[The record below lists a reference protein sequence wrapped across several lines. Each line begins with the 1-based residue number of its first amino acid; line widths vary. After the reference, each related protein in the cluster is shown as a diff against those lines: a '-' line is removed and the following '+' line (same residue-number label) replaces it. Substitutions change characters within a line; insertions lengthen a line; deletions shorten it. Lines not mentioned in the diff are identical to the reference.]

1 MVEEIEQP
9 VGDSRRAARASTVP
23 LRLDEVGAS
32 EAKRVSTGIE
42 ELDRVL
48 GGGLVHGSL
57 VLLGGEPGIGKS
69 TLLLQAAD
77 TLGQSGTE
85 VLYVCGEE
93 SPQQIGLRAKRLG
106 AASEMV
112 QLLPELDITAVEDAV
127 RERKPGVLVIDSI
140 QTAYDSELAG
150 APGSVGQVRACT
162 ARLMR
167 VAKDLG
173 VTTLIVGHVTKDGAI
188 AGPRV
193 LEHMVDAV
201 LYFEGDRDHAFRI
214 VRAVKNRFGSSS
226 EIGIFE
232 MGERGLIGVGSP
244 SAALLS
250 ERADAVSGSAVMA
263 AMEGSRPLLV
273 EIQALVT
280 PSYLPAPR
288 RLATGIETA
297 RLLQVLAVLERRAGL
312 SFAGQDVYVSVAGG
326 VRILE
331 PAVDLPLALALASAL
346 KDVPVP
352 RDVAAFGELGLTGQ
366 VRPVSLASTRVKEA
380 SRFGMQRV
388 LGAAPARSTPRTR
401 VRWCGWRRSPM
412 RCGCSASQ
420 TSRGTDA
427 GRVGY
432 AAAESWQNRRD
443 DTVRGLGLWPST
455 PRRESC
461 SVRSSR
467 RSRPARICAKG
478 ST

>member
-1 MVEEIEQP
+1 MAKARSVWRCQTCGASAPRWQGRCSDCGEFGTMVEEIERP
-9 VGDSRRAARASTVP
+9 VGDSRRAVRVNAIPLGLDTV
-23 LRLDEVGAS
+23 GSS
-32 EAKRVSTGIE
+32 EAPRVSTGVD

-77 TLGQSGTE
+77 TLGKSGTE

-93 SPQQIGLRAKRLG
+93 SPQQIGLRARRLG
-106 AASEMV
+106 ASSELV
-112 QLLPELDITAVEDAV
+112 RLLPELDIGAVEDAV
-127 RERKPGVLVIDSI
+127 RAAKPGVLVIDSI

-173 VTTLIVGHVTKDGAI
+173 VTTLLVGHVTKDGAI

-326 VRILE
+326 LRVLE

-352 RDVAAFGELGLTGQ
+352 RDVASFGELGLTGQ
-366 VRPVSLASTRVKEA
+366 VRPVSQANARVKEA
-380 SRFGMQRV
+380 SRFGMKRV
-388 LGAAPARSTPRTR
+388 LGAGPTALDGAGAETLER
-401 VRWCGWRRSPM
+401 V
-412 RCGCSASQ
+412 Q
-420 TSRGTDA
+420 TLADA
-427 GRVGY
+427 LRV
-432 AAAESWQNRRD
+432 
-443 DTVRGLGLWPST
+443 LG
-455 PRRESC
+455 
-461 SVRSSR
+461 
-467 RSRPARICAKG
+467 
-478 ST
+478 

>member
-1 MVEEIEQP
+1 MAKVRSVWKCQTCGASAPRWQGRCSDCGEYGTMVEELSQP
-9 VGDSRRAARASTVP
+9 VGDSRRAALVRAVP
-23 LRLDEVGAS
+23 LGLDDVGAS
-32 EAKRVSTGIE
+32 EASRLSTGID

-48 GGGLVHGSL
+48 GGGLVTGSL

-69 TLLLQAAD
+69 TLLLQAAE
-77 TLGQSGTE
+77 TLGASGVD

-93 SPQQIGLRAKRLG
+93 SPQQIGLRARRLG
-106 AASEMV
+106 ATSGRV
-112 QLLPELDITAVEDAV
+112 RLLPELDIGAVEAAV
-127 RERKPGVLVIDSI
+127 RDEKPTILIVDSI

-232 MGERGLIGVGSP
+232 MGERGLLGVGSP
-244 SAALLS
+244 SAALLA
-250 ERADAVSGSAVMA
+250 ERADAVPGSAVMA

-297 RLLQVLAVLERRAGL
+297 RLLQVIAVLERRAGL

-331 PAVDLPLALALASAL
+331 PAVDVPLALALASAL
-346 KDVPVP
+346 KDIPVP
-352 RDVAAFGELGLTGQ
+352 LAVASFGELGLTGQ
-366 VRPVSLASTRVKEA
+366 VRPVSLAGARIKEAVRFGLTRVLAHAPSTLDAAEA
-380 SRFGMQRV
+380 SSLTRVETLGDALRV
-388 LGAAPARSTPRTR
+388 LG
-401 VRWCGWRRSPM
+401 
-412 RCGCSASQ
+412 
-420 TSRGTDA
+420 
-427 GRVGY
+427 
-432 AAAESWQNRRD
+432 
-443 DTVRGLGLWPST
+443 
-455 PRRESC
+455 
-461 SVRSSR
+461 
-467 RSRPARICAKG
+467 
-478 ST
+478 

>member
-1 MVEEIEQP
+1 MAKVRSVWRCQTCGASAPRWQGRCSECGEFGTMVEEIEQP
-9 VGDSRRAARASTVP
+9 VGDSRRAARASITP
-23 LRLDEVGAS
+23 LGLDTVGAS
-32 EAKRVSTGIE
+32 EAVRVSTGID

-77 TLGQSGTE
+77 TLGRGGTD

-106 AASEMV
+106 ATSGLV
-112 QLLPELDITAVEDAV
+112 QLLPELDIEAVEDAV
-127 RERKPGVLVIDSI
+127 RERKPGVLIVDSI
-140 QTAYDSELAG
+140 QTAFDSELAG

-167 VAKDLG
+167 LAKDLG

-193 LEHMVDAV
+193 LEHIVDAV

-214 VRAVKNRFGSSS
+214 VRAVKNRFGPSS

-232 MGERGLIGVGSP
+232 MGERGFIGVGSP

-326 VRILE
+326 LRVLE

-352 RDVAAFGELGLTGQ
+352 HEIAAFGELGLTGQ
-366 VRPVSLASTRVKEA
+366 VRPVSQASTRVKEA
-380 SRFGMQRV
+380 TRFGMKRV
-388 LGAAPARSTPRTR
+388 LGAAPASLDP
-401 VRWCGWRRSPM
+401 
-412 RCGCSASQ
+412 A
-420 TSRGTDA
+420 D
-427 GRVGY
+427 
-432 AAAESWQNRRD
+432 AAALERVE
-443 DTVRGLGLWPST
+443 TLGDAL
-455 PRRESC
+455 R
-461 SVRSSR
+461 VL
-467 RSRPARICAKG
+467 G
-478 ST
+478 

>member
-1 MVEEIEQP
+1 MAKVRSVWRCQTCGASAPRWQGRCSDCGEFGTMVEEIEQP
-9 VGDSRRAARASTVP
+9 VGDSRRAARASVTP
-23 LRLDEVGAS
+23 LGLDAVGAS
-32 EAKRVSTGIE
+32 EAPRVSTGID

-77 TLGQSGTE
+77 TLGRGGTE

-106 AASEMV
+106 AASELV

-127 RERKPGVLVIDSI
+127 RRRKPGVLVIDSI

-173 VTTLIVGHVTKDGAI
+173 VTTLLVGHVTKDGAI

-288 RLATGIETA
+288 RLATGIDTA

-326 VRILE
+326 LRVLE

-346 KDVPVP
+346 KDEPVP

-366 VRPVSLASTRVKEA
+366 VRPVSQASTRVREA
-380 SRFGMQRV
+380 SRFGMRRV
-388 LGAAPARSTPRTR
+388 LGAAPASLDP
-401 VRWCGWRRSPM
+401 
-412 RCGCSASQ
+412 A
-420 TSRGTDA
+420 DA
-427 GRVGY
+427 GALVRVQTL
-432 AAAESWQNRRD
+432 ADALR
-443 DTVRGLGLWPST
+443 VLG
-455 PRRESC
+455 
-461 SVRSSR
+461 
-467 RSRPARICAKG
+467 
-478 ST
+478 

>member
-9 VGDSRRAARASTVP
+9 VEDTRRAARAVVSP
-23 LRLDEVGAS
+23 LGLDAVGEDHAL
-32 EAKRVSTGIE
+32 RVSTGID

-48 GGGLVHGSL
+48 GGGLVAGSL

-77 TLGQSGTE
+77 TLGSRGVD

-106 AASEMV
+106 AASERV
-112 QLLPELDITAVEDAV
+112 RLLPELDIGAVEEAV
-127 RERKPGVLVIDSI
+127 RVHEPSVLVVDSI
-140 QTAYDSELAG
+140 QTAFDGDLAG

-232 MGERGLIGVGSP
+232 MGERGLVGVGSP
-244 SAALLS
+244 SAALLA
-250 ERADAVSGSAVMA
+250 ERAEAVPGSAVMA

-331 PAVDLPLALALASAL
+331 PALDLPLALALASAL
-346 KDVPVP
+346 RDVPVP
-352 RDVAAFGELGLTGQ
+352 LQVASFGELGLTGQ
-366 VRPVSLASTRVKEA
+366 VRPVSLAGARVKEA
-380 SRFGMQRV
+380 VRFGFNQVLAHAPAVLDAAEAGSLAQVETLADALRV
-388 LGAAPARSTPRTR
+388 LDSPRS
-401 VRWCGWRRSPM
+401 S
-412 RCGCSASQ
+412 SASQ
-420 TSRGTDA
+420 PRAD
-427 GRVGY
+427 
-432 AAAESWQNRRD
+432 AAEC
-443 DTVRGLGLWPST
+443 V
-455 PRRESC
+455 E
-461 SVRSSR
+461 
-467 RSRPARICAKG
+467 
-478 ST
+478 